1 MLLQTKMPRR
11 EIAKAVEIARS
22 ALYHELERRTVTQLD
37 SELRTHQL
45 YFSRN
50 RSTSFAFSAGLA

>member
-1 MLLQTKMPRR
+1 MLLRPKMPRR

-22 ALYHELERRTVTQLD
+22 THHELERRTVTQLD